1 MPQEILSLRFLFLY
15 TVFLLAQSGSSTFNI
30 TRYTKGDVFQNTNSS
45 ESCIDT
51 CVLNDENSQ
60 FCAVNCCSCVCPS
73 HSPTYLLNNG
83 NCSSEDRLM
92 AILKAQSGIQGESI
106 FVLWKLGL
114 NWLCMLN
121 VPSAILNYRAGIV
134 GVGRSLLDKT
144 KNSARCEV
152 YLIECFFKPRVLMT
166 VEWTSPLNVQL
177 EIISVWSGPWLLHPW
192 VFINHA
198 RSIARIF
205 TANFVYEESSFAVF
219 IKK

>member
-1 MPQEILSLRFLFLY
+1 MPQEILSLRFLLLY

-30 TRYTKGDVFQNTNSS
+30 TRYTIGDVFQNTNSS

-60 FCAVNCCSCVCPS
+60 FCAVNCCSCVCPI
-73 HSPTYLLNNG
+73 HSPTYLVKNG

-106 FVLWKLGL
+106 FVLLKTWLELVVYPKRPQRHFELLGRL
-114 NWLCMLN
+114 
-121 VPSAILNYRAGIV
+121 V

-152 YLIECFFKPRVLMT
+152 YLPECVLSH
-166 VEWTSPLNVQL
+166 VCS
-177 EIISVWSGPWLLHPW
+177 WLWNKHR
-192 VFINHA
+192 H
-198 RSIARIF
+198 
-205 TANFVYEESSFAVF
+205 
-219 IKK
+219 